1 MKLIRILLLLI
12 VLALGA
18 AYVFRATV
26 LKSRLERA
34 LAEQTG
40 FGVEL
45 GRLRVGW
52 NLSSFEVEGARL
64 LNPPDFPLRDALD
77 LRTVRVV
84 VAPLSLFT
92 REIRFREVV
101 LDVARLVVVRKA
113 DGESNAERLGGKKR
127 GGGGGGGGG
136 GTPAPKEE
144 PAPGE
149 TKTKEPR
156 GFRIERLVLK
166 VGAVEMRDYSKA
178 QAGGEPALT
187 SMNLNLEQEHS
198 DVTSV
203 QQLGGLVLGGAVQQ
217 MGLFLIGQELQDG
230 DSKLNQ
236 KIQKAA
242 DKLQKKMNKLFG
254 TPQE

>member
-1 MKLIRILLLLI
+1 MKVIRFLLI
-12 VLALGA
+12 AVLLVLGA
-18 AYVFRATV
+18 AYVARDTL
-26 LKSRLERA
+26 LKGRLEKA
-34 LAEQTG
+34 LSEQTG

-45 GRLRVGW
+45 DRLHLGW

-92 REIRFREVV
+92 REIKFREVV
-101 LDVARLVVVRKA
+101 LDVGKLVMVRKA

-127 GGGGGGGGG
+127 SGGGA
-136 GTPAPKEE
+136 PAPRPDPAPAPTE
-144 PAPGE
+144 PAE
-149 TKTKEPR
+149 AREPR

-166 VGAVEMRDYSKA
+166 VGAVEMHDFTKA
-178 QAGGEPALT
+178 QEGGEPAVT
-187 SMNLNLEQEHS
+187 AMNLNLEQEHR

-203 QQLGGLVLGGAVQQ
+203 QQLGGLVLGSAVQQ

>member
-1 MKLIRILLLLI
+1 MKLIRLLI
-12 VLALGA
+12 IVVLLVLGA
-18 AYVFRATV
+18 GYLFRDTL
-26 LKSRLERA
+26 LKGRLEKA
-34 LAEQTG
+34 LSDQTG

-45 GRLRVGW
+45 GRLHLGW

-64 LNPPDFPLRDALD
+64 LNPPDFPVRDALD

-92 REIRFREVV
+92 REIKIREVV
-101 LDVARLVVVRKA
+101 LDVAKLVMVRKA

-127 GGGGGGGGG
+127 GGGGAGGGA
-136 GTPAPKEE
+136 PAPKDE

-149 TKTKEPR
+149 TKTREPR

-166 VGAVEMRDYSKA
+166 VGAVEMHDFTKIA
-178 QAGGEPALT
+178 ADGAPAVT
-187 SMNLNLEQEHS
+187 AMNLNLEQEHR

-203 QQLGGLVLGGAVQQ
+203 QQLGGLVLGSAVQQ

-242 DKLQKKMNKLFG
+242 DKFQKKMNQLFG
-254 TPQE
+254 APQEK

>member
-1 MKLIRILLLLI
+1 MKLIRLLI
-12 VLALGA
+12 IVALVVLGA
-18 AYVFRATV
+18 GYLFRDTL
-26 LKSRLERA
+26 LKGRLEKA
-34 LAEQTG
+34 LSAQTG

-45 GRLRVGW
+45 GRLHLGW

-64 LNPPDFPLRDALD
+64 LNPPDFPVRDALD

-92 REIRFREVV
+92 REIRIREVV
-101 LDVARLVVVRKA
+101 LDVAKLVVVRKA

-127 GGGGGGGGG
+127 SGGGGGRGAP
-136 GTPAPKEE
+136 TPPEE

-156 GFRIERLVLK
+156 AFRIERLVLK
-166 VGAVEMRDYSKA
+166 VGAVEMHDFTKA
-178 QAGGEPALT
+178 KDGGEPAVT
-187 SMNLNLEQEHS
+187 AMNLNLEQEHH

-203 QQLGGLVLGGAVQQ
+203 QQLGGLVLGSAVQQ

-242 DKLQKKMNKLFG
+242 DKFQKKMNQLFG
-254 TPQE
+254 APQEK